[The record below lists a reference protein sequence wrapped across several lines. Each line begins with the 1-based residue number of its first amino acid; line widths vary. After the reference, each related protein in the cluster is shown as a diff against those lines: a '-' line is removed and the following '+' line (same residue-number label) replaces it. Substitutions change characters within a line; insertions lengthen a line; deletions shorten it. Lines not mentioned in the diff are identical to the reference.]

1 MTTEIKEYIK
11 SKRPSLGESSIT
23 TYASILKNLYKNVF
37 GKGEVDFKKF
47 EDVDKVLK
55 YLDDVP
61 PNRRKTILSSLV
73 IITDNK
79 KYRDLMLED
88 VRNYNKDISKQEKTD
103 KQEEN
108 WVTNEE
114 IKDVYNDL
122 KSSADVLYK
131 KSHRTPNDLQQ
142 IQSYII
148 MALLSGQHIPV
159 RRSKDY
165 VDFRIKNIDP
175 EKHNYISENGK
186 ELVFNSYK
194 TAKTYGQQRL
204 PLPLKLKNILKKW
217 ISINP
222 TDYLLFDL
230 HFNQLSNVKLNQ
242 RLNRLF
248 DGKKVG
254 VNGMRKTFLTEKFG
268 DVSRQKKELEE
279 TMSAMGS
286 STAQE
291 KTYIKLD

>member
-23 TYASILKNLYKNVF
+23 TYASILKNLYKNIF

-47 EDVDKVLK
+47 EEVDKVLE
-55 YLDDVP
+55 YLDDMP

-88 VRNYNKDISKQEKTD
+88 VRNYNKDISKQEKTE

-108 WVTNEE
+108 WVTNDE
-114 IKDVYNDL
+114 IKEVYNDL
-122 KSSADVLYK
+122 KSAADMLYK
-131 KSHRTPNDLQQ
+131 KAHRTPNDLQQ

-175 EKHNYISENGK
+175 EKHNFISENGK

-204 PLPLKLKNILKKW
+204 PLPVKLKNILKKW
-217 ISINP
+217 IAINP
-222 TDYLLFDL
+222 TEHLLFDL
-230 HFNQLSNVKLNQ
+230 HFNPLSNVKLNQ

-254 VNGMRKTFLTEKFG
+254 VNGLRHSVLTEKFG
-268 DVSRQKKELEE
+268 DEIEKKKEIEKV
-279 TMSAMGS
+279 MRDMGS
-286 STAQE
+286 SSSQLT
-291 KTYIKLD
+291 TYVKND